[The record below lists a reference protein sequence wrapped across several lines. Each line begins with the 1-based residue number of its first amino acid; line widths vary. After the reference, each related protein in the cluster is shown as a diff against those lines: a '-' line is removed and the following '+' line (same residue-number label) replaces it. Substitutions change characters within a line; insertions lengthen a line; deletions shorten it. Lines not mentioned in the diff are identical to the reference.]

1 MSKYFEYTREENEY
15 YALFKADSKK
25 QADFIYKRDVVAH
38 EEEFAI
44 SGLMTK
50 FITTELT
57 EQKALKLFMSS
68 LKEYETEEEI
78 KQDFYN
84 TDNEVILLL
93 DTDLI

>member
-1 MSKYFEYTREENEY
+1 
-15 YALFKADSKK
+15 
-25 QADFIYKRDVVAH
+25 
-38 EEEFAI
+38 
-44 SGLMTK
+44 
-50 FITTELT
+50 
-57 EQKALKLFMSS
+57 MSS